1 MMALLRRTAGRLR
14 GLSDRTREEQAL
26 DDELREYLEA
36 SVEQHEARGLIARRS
51 IRAARVALGSLTR

>member
-14 GLSDRTREEQAL
+14 GLFDRKHEEQAL

-36 SVEQHEARGLIARRS
+36 PPHSTWREA
-51 IRAARVALGSLTR
+51 